1 MTRSKAEMEERQ
13 LCTEEEDSENDEVV
27 DIERIEDKEEDIG
40 NSSVLVRYEST
51 FWRDAL
57 EETP

>member
-1 MTRSKAEMEERQ
+1 MEERQ